1 MQTTATPP
9 MHDANVLDVLEGAL
23 QAERQ
28 ALIDNDVVALLAST
42 EAKVRA
48 LRQAESAPHDLS
60 AADRIAALRILN
72 QANSVLL
79 ARRRREV
86 DWALRH
92 LGRTES
98 TGTYSAAGMTASR
111 PQARQ
116 LAIV

>member
-1 MQTTATPP
+1 MTALA
-9 MHDANVLDVLEGAL
+9 HLDALEGAL

-28 ALIDNDVVALLAST
+28 ALLENDVLALLAST

-48 LRQAESAPHDLS
+48 LRQAEASPPDLS
-60 AADRIAALRILN
+60 AADRISALRLLN
-72 QANSVLL
+72 QSNSALL

-98 TGTYSAAGMTASR
+98 TGTYGANGYTGNRA
-111 PQARQ
+111 QARQ
-116 LAIV
+116 LAVV